1 VSRRIAVGACLAA
14 LVILSAACGGTAAGA
29 TIQPAASSSP
39 LPAPS
44 PSAASPVA
52 LTYGT
57 VGDWAHEWQMVPRL
71 QADPPRGLVIYYLG
85 DSTARESIVS
95 DASWAAGIRRLG
107 GPPTRTVSLTGH
119 DQSFAMDLSLVSALP
134 STPGIALI
142 GVGLSRMVFDPT
154 APMPSRSEGGQPLA
168 AGSAPPPG
176 AAAEAGW
183 VRHHYDGRRPY
194 TRAQQRAIARR
205 WLRWHAAAFSR
216 NRAANLADL
225 GKLIALCQAKGLRP
239 VLVDMPFN
247 LASGGHIL
255 AKPRAVYRHACI
267 RLAREY
273 GIHYASFLRALD
285 LPSSDFWD
293 NAHLLRAGYVRW
305 QRQLARLVVNL
316 TRTR

>member
-1 VSRRIAVGACLAA
+1 VSRRIAVAACLVA
-14 LVILSAACGGTAAGA
+14 LVVVAAACGGATASA
-29 TIQPAASSSP
+29 TVEPAASSP
-39 LPAPS
+39 PPA
-44 PSAASPVA
+44 AASPAA

-57 VGDWAHEWQMVPRL
+57 VGDWAHEWQVVRRL
-71 QADPPRGLVIYYLG
+71 KAAPPKGLVVYYIG

-95 DASWAAGIRRLG
+95 DSSWAADIRRLG
-107 GPPTRTVSLTGH
+107 GPPARTVSLAGH

-142 GVGLSRMVFDPT
+142 GVGLSRMLFDPT
-154 APMPSRSEGGQPLA
+154 APMPSRAEGGQPLA
-168 AGSAPPPG
+168 SGSTPPPG

-194 TRAQQRAIARR
+194 SLAQQRGIARR
-205 WLRWHAAAFSR
+205 WIRWHAAEFGR
-216 NRAANLADL
+216 NRAPNLADL

-247 LASGGHIL
+247 LAAGGRIL
-255 AKPRAVYRHACI
+255 AKPRAVYRHACT
-267 RLAREY
+267 RLARQY

-285 LPSSDFWD
+285 LPSSDYWD

-316 TRTR
+316 AHGG

>member
-1 VSRRIAVGACLAA
+1 VNRRLAVLACLAA
-14 LVILSAACGGTAAGA
+14 LAILAAACGGTAAGA
-29 TIQPAASSSP
+29 TVQPAASS
-39 LPAPS
+39 AA
-44 PSAASPVA
+44 PSAAASPAV

-57 VGDWAHEWQMVPRL
+57 VGDWAHEWQMVRRL
-71 QADPPRGLVIYYLG
+71 QAAPPKGLVVYYIG

-95 DASWAAGIRRLG
+95 DASWAADIRRLG
-107 GPPTRTVSLTGH
+107 GPATRTVSLAGH

-142 GVGLSRMVFDPT
+142 GVGLSRMLFDPA
-154 APMPSRSEGGQPLA
+154 APMPSRWEGGQPLA
-168 AGSAPPPG
+168 AGSTALPS

-194 TRAQQRAIARR
+194 TLAQQRGIARR
-205 WLRWHAAAFSR
+205 WIRWHTGEFSR
-216 NRAANLADL
+216 NRAPNLADL

-247 LASGGHIL
+247 LAVGGDIL
-255 AKPRAVYRHACI
+255 AKPRAAYRNACL
-267 RLAREY
+267 RLARRH

-285 LPSSDFWD
+285 LPSTDFWD

-316 TRTR
+316 TRAG

>member
-1 VSRRIAVGACLAA
+1 MSRRIATLACLAA
-14 LVILSAACGGTAAGA
+14 LTISAAACGGTAAG
-29 TIQPAASSSP
+29 TTVQPAAPSP
-39 LPAPS
+39 VPTAPS
-44 PSAASPVA
+44 PSPASPTA

-57 VGDWAHEWQMVPRL
+57 VGDWAHEWQMVRQL
-71 QADPPRGLVIYYLG
+71 QADPPKGLVVYYIG

-95 DASWAAGIRRLG
+95 DASWAADVHRLG
-107 GPPTRTVSLTGH
+107 GPPTRTVSLAGH
-119 DQSFAMDLSLVSALP
+119 DQSFAMDLNLVSALP

-142 GVGLSRMVFDPT
+142 GVGLSRMLFDPT

-168 AGSAPPPG
+168 DGSTPPPG

-194 TRAQQRAIARR
+194 TLAQQRGIARR
-205 WLRWHAAAFSR
+205 WIRWHTGEFSR
-216 NRAANLADL
+216 NRAPNMADL
-225 GKLIALCQAKGLRP
+225 GKLIALCRAKGLRP

-247 LASGGHIL
+247 LAAGGHIL
-255 AKPRAVYRHACI
+255 AEPRGVYRRACT
-267 RLAREY
+267 RLARHY

-316 TRTR
+316 AHGG